1 MKHPD
6 RFRARGQDRY
16 LEPAKG
22 EPVPFQDAAVAECR
36 TAGQGGEGEGAHGC
50 SHPPMVP
57 CAWTRRGQSAQARGY
72 LPRRDG
78 RIAGA
83 GGATFHPAYL
93 APSGK
98 MRPMAAM
105 KDRLRSDL
113 TAAMKARDEV
123 TVRTLRM
130 ALTSVTK
137 EEVAGTSARELSDD
151 EVLAVLTREAKR
163 RREAADAFAAAGR
176 EELVAAA
183 IEETGASGP
192 RAMGQVMKAV
202 TPRVAGRAE
211 GARVAAEVRRR
222 LGA

>member
-1 MKHPD
+1 M
-6 RFRARGQDRY
+6 RG
-16 LEPAKG
+16 
-22 EPVPFQDAAVAECR
+22 
-36 TAGQGGEGEGAHGC
+36 
-50 SHPPMVP
+50 
-57 CAWTRRGQSAQARGY
+57 
-72 LPRRDG
+72 
-78 RIAGA
+78 
-83 GGATFHPAYL
+83 L
-93 APSGK
+93 APAVSGVPVCLPPRAASGK

-176 EELVAAA
+176 EQQAEAERAEGAVLAAYLPAQLTDAELGELVATA
-183 IEETGASGP
+183 IEETGADSP
-192 RAMGQVMKAV
+192 RAMGQVMRV
-202 TPRVAGRAE
+202 LTPRIAGRAE
-211 GARVAAEVRRR
+211 GARAAAEVRRR
-222 LGA
+222 LGG